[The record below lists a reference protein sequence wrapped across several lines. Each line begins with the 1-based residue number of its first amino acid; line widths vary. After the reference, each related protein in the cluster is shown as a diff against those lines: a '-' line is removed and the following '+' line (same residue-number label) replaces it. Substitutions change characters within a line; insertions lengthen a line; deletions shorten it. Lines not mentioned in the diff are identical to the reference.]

1 MKKEKRRKIARW
13 KRILLAILCIWLL
26 LLVAGV
32 VVIQVFTVENVIVE
46 GNELYDE
53 KQIEEAVLNDEYSW
67 NSLYVIIKYKFMEPA
82 RIPFVDAM
90 DISLQNPHTLHIHVY
105 EKGHL
110 GYVKIAGT
118 GENAYFDK
126 DGIVTEIS
134 DRFIDGIPQIKGLEL
149 DEIVLYDNLPIEEE
163 RLREL
168 LTLTQTLKR
177 KDLVPDHISYAT
189 KHSPVLYYGDVRVQL
204 GGIENLTQKVDRMA
218 KILPTLEN
226 LAGTLHL
233 ENWTEENT
241 NIVFE
246 KEQ

>member
-1 MKKEKRRKIARW
+1 MDKEKRRKIARW

-32 VVIQVFTVENVIVE
+32 IVIKGFTIENVIVE

-67 NSLYVIIKYKFMEPA
+67 NSLYVIIKYKFTETA

-134 DRFIDGIPQIKGLEL
+134 DRFIEGIPQIKGLDL
-149 DEIVLYDNLPIEEE
+149 KEIVLYV
-163 RLREL
+163 
-168 LTLTQTLKR
+168 K
-177 KDLVPDHISYAT
+177 
-189 KHSPVLYYGDVRVQL
+189 
-204 GGIENLTQKVDRMA
+204 
-218 KILPTLEN
+218 
-226 LAGTLHL
+226 
-233 ENWTEENT
+233 
-241 NIVFE
+241 
-246 KEQ
+246 